1 MYYGGSYTAPKQK
14 TFANT
19 KGMFEVAVKDK
30 KDKWLEK
37 KKCMVCMSTVMY
49 DGYDGYYCN
58 RCDEFVGESHII

>member
-1 MYYGGSYTAPKQK
+1 
-14 TFANT
+14 
-19 KGMFEVAVKDK
+19 MFEVAVKEK